1 MVFKAHASLAL
12 VDFDEDDDP
21 DYTKEPLSRSTHESY
36 NPHDINSVSEIFGGH
51 CSSPLDDLTGSF
63 LNLLT
68 TASADLCFGGA
79 SETIGQGRLEHAT
92 GTSRS
97 VQTTARVTKMMVDEH
112 KTFFARRSGALKMK
126 STNTQVNRD
135 CDSSDSEEDS
145 GGNSSDDLSL
155 GERIAR
161 QRELDFMCLDED
173 EDEVD

>member
-12 VDFDEDDDP
+12 VDFDEDDP
-21 DYTKEPLSRSTHESY
+21 DYPKEPLSRSTHEPY
-36 NPHDINSVSEIFGGH
+36 NPHDIKSTSEIFGGH